1 MSRRAFSL
9 VETLIAMAILSIALV
24 GLAAVP
30 VATTRLMVHG
40 VQREKALS
48 VAMARLEEVEGVDL
62 DNTSWVVSSDVDGG
76 YSWSRSVAKTSDYL
90 HSVTVVVDWDGL
102 RGAGSLT
109 LSRDYGPF
117 SAREASK

>member
-1 MSRRAFSL
+1 MPRRAFSL

-62 DNTSWVVSSDVDGG
+62 DNTSWVISSDVDGG
-76 YSWSRSVAKTSDYL
+76 YRWSRSRNKTSDYL
-90 HSVTVVVDWDGL
+90 HTVTVVVNWDGL

-109 LSRDYGPF
+109 LSRDYGT
-117 SAREASK
+117 SRDRRVD

>member
-48 VAMARLEEVEGVDL
+48 VAIARLEEVDGVDL
-62 DNTSWVVSSDVDGG
+62 DSTSWVVSSDLDRG
-76 YSWSRSVAKTSDYL
+76 YDWSMSVAKTSDHL
-90 HSVTVVVDWDGL
+90 HTVTVIVSWDGL
-102 RGAGSLT
+102 RGAGNLV